1 MSGMLWFSEGTRR
14 RWSGLGGGEEQRL
27 ERILL
32 VSRTFYYNLKP
43 LPAPPSIVNS
53 LGKKHENLGL
63 YLLVCVV
70 STLVNERCVSTPDNG
85 V

>member
-1 MSGMLWFSEGTRR
+1 MVLRGNK
-14 RWSGLGGGEEQRL
+14 EEMEWVGRGRGKRL

-70 STLVNERCVSTPDNG
+70 STLVNEGCGSSPDNG

>member
-1 MSGMLWFSEGTRR
+1 MVLRGNK
-14 RWSGLGGGEEQRL
+14 EEMEWVGRVRGKRL

-32 VSRTFYYNLKP
+32 VSRYFYYNLKP

-70 STLVNERCVSTPDNG
+70 STLVNEGCVSSPDNG

>member
-1 MSGMLWFSEGTRR
+1 MVLRGNK
-14 RWSGLGGGEEQRL
+14 EEMEWVGRVRGKRL

-70 STLVNERCVSTPDNG
+70 STLVNERCVSRPDI
-85 V
+85 VV

>member
-1 MSGMLWFSEGTRR
+1 MVLRGNK
-14 RWSGLGGGEEQRL
+14 EEMEWVGRVRGKRL
-27 ERILL
+27 EQILL

-70 STLVNERCVSTPDNG
+70 STLVNEGCGSSPDNG

>member
-1 MSGMLWFSEGTRR
+1 MVLRGNKEEVEGVGRVR
-14 RWSGLGGGEEQRL
+14 GKRL

-70 STLVNERCVSTPDNG
+70 STLVNEGCGSSPDNG